1 MQWIGDDDRREEPHD
16 PGQVWETVIL
26 LAILLALVLGILF
39 CGGTARAQ
47 PPPPPTEPPVVTEP
61 PIVLTEPPVMP
72 TEPVVFTEVAPKDQP
87 TRWVPDT
94 EKFKDASLPKSG
106 YGPQGTP
113 EPVRCLSLL
122 AVLALVAW
130 RLVK

>member
-1 MQWIGDDDRREEPHD
+1 MNKL
-16 PGQVWETVIL
+16 VLIL
-26 LAILLALVLGILF
+26 IIILALASMAP
-39 CGGTARAQ
+39 GTPPAKT
-47 PPPPPTEPPVVTEP
+47 PPPPIETEPVATESVETQPPAIDTEPVVVTEPPVVVTDVWEP
-61 PIVLTEPPVMP
+61 QWL
-72 TEPVVFTEVAPKDQP
+72 P
-87 TRWVPDT
+87 TREGKDKPD
-94 EKFKDASLPKSG
+94 AVLPAGG